1 MFKINFKRLR
11 KAFDA
16 FLESYRNDM
25 SFAENSIFSRSETLI
40 AVEEN
45 DKRIK
50 LLESKALQPGSV
62 QWKMLDN
69 FLRKCLEKKLT
80 PDILNL
86 YRVDNKLIPGLNL
99 DVISL
104 RNVGTGAFKQRIT
117 VTLHK
122 QLLGIAEI
130 ESKIEDRKILC
141 TIDEQML
148 VK

>member
-1 MFKINFKRLR
+1 MFKIKRLA
-11 KAFDA
+11 KAIGA
-16 FLESYRNDM
+16 FFESYRNDM
-25 SFAENSIFSRSETLI
+25 SFAENSVFSRSETLI

-50 LLESKALQPGSV
+50 LLESQALRPGSM
-62 QWKMLDN
+62 QWKLLDN

-86 YRVDNKLIPGLNL
+86 YRADNKLIPGLNL

-104 RNVGTGAFKQRIT
+104 GNVGTGSFKQKIT

-130 ESKIEDRKILC
+130 ESKIEDKKVMC
-141 TIDEQML
+141 SIDEQML